1 MAEQMQWTNAL
12 STRPSLEEAVK
23 EVADTAQK
31 QLPATPDLAIV
42 FISAAFASECTRLMP
57 LLQAQLPEKIA
68 VVGCVGGGIVA
79 VDADGH
85 PTELEE
91 KPAIS
96 LTLAYLPQVKV
107 QAFHLSAEGL
117 PDLDA
122 PPNRWM
128 ELTGVSADPQPNFI
142 ILADPFTSKIY
153 DVLQG
158 LDYAYP
164 HAVKLGGLASGGVGT
179 QTGLFC
185 NGQLYRGGTVGVAL
199 SGEIHVDTIVAQ
211 GCRPIGPVYRV
222 VEGERNILL
231 GLEPVDGSSSS
242 SNQVQT
248 PLEALRELIQSLDD
262 RDRELA
268 QNSLFVGVVRDEF
281 KSELQHGD
289 FLIRNLLGID
299 PKQGAMALGDRI
311 RVGQRIQ
318 FHLRDAKTSAEDLEM
333 LLEQYQLRDRYQP
346 AAALMF
352 ACLGRGSNLYKQ
364 PNFDSSV
371 FCKYAGSMPLGG
383 FFCNGEI
390 GPVGE
395 GTFLHGYTSV
405 FGIFSSP
412 QATKETS
419 SPFQ

>member
-1 MAEQMQWTNAL
+1 MTEQMQWTNAL

-23 EVADTAQK
+23 EVSATAQQ
-31 QLPATPDLAIV
+31 QLYATPDLAIV

-57 LLQAQLPEKIA
+57 LLQAQLPEGTT
-68 VVGCVGGGIVA
+68 VVGCVGGGVVA
-79 VDADGH
+79 VDGDGN

-96 LTLAYLPQVKV
+96 LTLAYLPRVEV
-107 QAFHLSAEGL
+107 RAFHLTAEGL

-122 PPNRWM
+122 PPNRWV
-128 ELTGVSADPQPNFI
+128 ELTGVSQEPEPTFV

-164 HAVKLGGLASGGVGT
+164 KSVKLGGLASGGVGT
-179 QTGLFC
+179 QTGLFS

-199 SGEIHVDTIVAQ
+199 SGEIQVDTIVAQ

-222 VEGERNILL
+222 TEGERNILL
-231 GLEPVDGSSSS
+231 GLEPVSGDAAGGS
-242 SNQVQT
+242 QVQT
-248 PLEALRELIQSLDD
+248 PLEALRELVQSLDE

-281 KSELQHGD
+281 KSDLQHGD

-318 FHLRDAKTSAEDLEM
+318 FHLRDAQTSAEDLEM
-333 LLEQYQLRDRYQP
+333 LLEQYKLRDRNP
-346 AAALMF
+346 PVGALMF

-364 PNFDSSV
+364 PNFDSSL
-371 FCKYAGSMPLGG
+371 FFQYAGAMPLGG

-405 FGIFSSP
+405 FGIFSRP
-412 QATKETS
+412 QAKKETS
-419 SPFQ
+419 SATS